1 MEIMNNNIKYSQD
14 YIEVDYDNLFKIAY
28 DEMISNQFEEAE
40 KHFDMYVLKNPNEWK
55 AQFYRAY
62 CKCHEGKIGDIPRQ
76 AQIFESAFKAAYE
89 KIKVK
94 ENQEEKEAG
103 LKIILTFLNEQASY
117 FASNGQR
124 VGGVFGS
131 ASVGVSTVGASNRM
145 LDNCIKLVEK
155 DCANNEELDALI
167 KSLRKA
173 HRTGVTICLVI
184 LFIAVII
191 GTVTFFW
198 IYGDLIFLDL

>member
-1 MEIMNNNIKYSQD
+1 MMLIHTT
-14 YIEVDYDNLFKIAY
+14 IAY
-28 DEMISNQFEEAE
+28 DEMNSDQFEEAE
-40 KHFDMYVLKNPNEWK
+40 RHFDMYVLKNPNEWK
-55 AQFYRAY
+55 APFYRAY
-62 CKCHEGKIGDIPRQ
+62 CKCHKGKIGDIPRQ

-124 VGGVFGS
+124 IFGI
-131 ASVGVSTVGASNRM
+131 STVGASNRM

-155 DCANNEELDALI
+155 DCSNNEELDALI
-167 KSLRKA
+167 KSLRKT
-173 HRTGVTICLVI
+173 HRSGVTICLVI

-198 IYGDLIFLDL
+198 IYGDILFLDL

>member
-1 MEIMNNNIKYSQD
+1 MNNNILYSPD
-14 YIEVDYDNLFKIAY
+14 YVEVDYDNLFKIAY

-62 CKCHEGKIGDIPRQ
+62 CKCHKGKIGDIPRQ

-103 LKIILTFLNEQASY
+103 LKIILIFLNEQASY
-117 FASNGQR
+117 FSSNGQR

-131 ASVGVSTVGASNRM
+131 ASVGASTIRASNQM
-145 LDNCIKLVEK
+145 LENCIKLVEK
-155 DCANNEELDALI
+155 DCSNNEELDALI
-167 KSLRKA
+167 KSLRKTQ
-173 HRTGVTICLVI
+173 RIGVTGILVI
-184 LFIAVII
+184 IFIAVII
-191 GTVTFFW
+191 VIVTFFW
-198 IYGDLIFLDL
+198 IYGDLLFLDL

>member
-1 MEIMNNNIKYSQD
+1 MNNNIKYSQD

-62 CKCHEGKIGDIPRQ
+62 CKCHEGKIGEIPRQ

-103 LKIILTFLNEQASY
+103 LKIILTFLK
-117 FASNGQR
+117 FANISLAKLTNFCYHTD
-124 VGGVFGS
+124 V
-131 ASVGVSTVGASNRM
+131 VSQTTNIV
-145 LDNCIKLVEK
+145 
-155 DCANNEELDALI
+155 
-167 KSLRKA
+167 
-173 HRTGVTICLVI
+173 
-184 LFIAVII
+184 
-191 GTVTFFW
+191 
-198 IYGDLIFLDL
+198 

>member
-1 MEIMNNNIKYSQD
+1 MNNYIKYSQD
-14 YIEVDYDNLFKIAY
+14 YVEVDFDNLFKIAY

-62 CKCHEGKIGDIPRQ
+62 CKCHEGKIGEIPRQ

-117 FASNGQR
+117 FTSNGQR
-124 VGGVFGS
+124 VGGIFGS
-131 ASVGVSTVGASNRM
+131 ASVGASTVGASNRM

-155 DCANNEELDALI
+155 DCSNNEELDALI
-167 KSLRKA
+167 KSLRKT
-173 HRTGVTICLVI
+173 HRTGLTAI
-184 LFIAVII
+184 LIIIFIAVII
-191 GTVTFFW
+191 GIVTFFW
-198 IYGDLIFLDL
+198 IYGDLLFLDL